1 MRAAAGQVAREAHRA
16 LHLLFGLGFLLLL
29 ATGALAWRL
38 SAGPVELP
46 WLAQAIEQQA
56 NGAAADGTPPDALLE
71 VGRAA
76 VGWKGWREG
85 RLSPVEVQLSQVR
98 LRERDGSLRLD
109 LPDAAVTLSLPWLLR
124 GEVAPQ
130 QVEMRAP
137 ALRLRRDAGGEVT
150 LMVGRAG
157 AEAPE
162 APEATAADV
171 PAAPATDPMLA
182 ELMRQPS
189 DDTWLSALRLVRI
202 VQARVVVEDAAL
214 GLTWTLD
221 HADLMLR
228 RRPGG
233 GISGTA
239 TATLLLGAER
249 VPVSGSA
256 EISAGEAAGGP
267 ADIAFRLLLPE
278 LRPALLA
285 AAAPALAPLG
295 RLDATAR
302 IEASGRID
310 SAGGFRQLRAQ
321 LSAGVGSLDVGPG
334 PRLPIGRLE
343 VALEATPDRLM
354 VPAATLVLAGPAAPT
369 LTLVAEAD
377 RAESGWRAAATLGLD
392 AVPVAD
398 LGRHWPEA
406 LAPPVRSWMVQ
417 NLTAGTARD
426 GQWRVQATAA
436 ADGTDL
442 RVTALSGR
450 IAVQDATVHW
460 LRPIPPAELA
470 SGTVDFGLEAIT
482 MQVTGGR
489 QSGGAVVVR
498 DGTVRFLLPPRG
510 QDTAEIGLNLAGPV
524 ADAIA
529 VVKHPRLRLFERAPL
544 PIKDPRGQMEGRL
557 EIAFPLLSDLPVER
571 LQIRVQARLRQVSIA
586 DVLLGRPIEGG
597 VIELNVTN
605 AGLRA
610 NGTATFA
617 GIATRL
623 TVEMD
628 FRAGPASQVVRR
640 ETVRAT
646 TDART
651 IAALGLELTDLVEGP
666 VGLDIATE
674 TRRSGQGRATIRADL
689 RQARMMIDPLA
700 WAKPPG
706 QNAGAEVVLRLNGET
721 LLAMDS
727 FRVEA
732 PALRVR
738 GAGAFGQG
746 ARLEQLIIQD
756 AAVEETRLS
765 GEALPPSEPGAPWV
779 VTLRGPALDLRRALA
794 AEDARPEAPAA
805 EEDRSPSFSANA
817 RFDRVLLGPGRE
829 IGAVQARVQVDAR
842 GVVRAGSVTGRAG
855 PRGNFQAVIAQLPR
869 GTGTGRSLRLEAED
883 AGALLGAFDVLRT
896 LEGGRLSV
904 QATYASNRPGAAL
917 SGTAVMNDFA
927 VRNAPGFAKLL
938 QAMTLYGVLEA
949 VAGPGLGFTQLVAPF
964 SLTPEVLA
972 LGEARAFSASLG
984 LTAKGTLDR
993 RTRRLA
999 MEGTIVPAYFFNSLL
1014 GNLPIIGRLFSP
1026 EAGGGLFAATFRLN
1040 GPADDPQVSV
1050 NPLAA
1055 LTPGFLRGLFGI
1067 GQGSPAAP

>member
-1 MRAAAGQVAREAHRA
+1 MRQAAGQVAREAHRA
-16 LHLLFGLGFLLLL
+16 LRLLSFVVLLLLL

-38 SAGPVELP
+38 STGPVELP
-46 WLAQAIEQQA
+46 WLARAIEDQA
-56 NGAAADGTPPDALLE
+56 NAPGADGAPPDALLE

-76 VGWKGWREG
+76 VGWQGWREG
-85 RLSPVEVQLSQVR
+85 RLTPVELQLSQVR
-98 LRERDGSLRLD
+98 MREPDGSLRLD

-130 QVEMRAP
+130 QVEMRRP
-137 ALRLRRDAGGEVT
+137 ALRLRRSADGEVT
-150 LMVGRAG
+150 LLVGQSG
-157 AEAPE
+157 TEAPDS
-162 APEATAADV
+162 AT
-171 PAAPATDPMLA
+171 TDPMLA
-182 ELMRQPS
+182 ELMRAPS

-221 HADLMLR
+221 DADLVLR

-233 GISGTA
+233 GVSGTA

-256 EISAGEAAGGP
+256 EIVAGETGGA
-267 ADIAFRLLLPE
+267 ADIAFRLLLPD

-285 AAAPALAPLG
+285 AAAPALAPLA

-302 IEASGRID
+302 IEAAGRID
-310 SAGGFRQLRAQ
+310 SAGSFRDLQARLA
-321 LSAGVGSLDVGPG
+321 AGVGSIDVGPG
-334 PRLPIGRLE
+334 PRLAIERLE
-343 VALEATPDRLM
+343 VALEATRDRLL
-354 VPAATLVLAGPAAPT
+354 VPVATLVLAGPSPPT
-369 LTLVAEAD
+369 LTLAAEAN
-377 RAESGWRAAATLGLD
+377 RADETWRGTATLGLD
-392 AVPVAD
+392 AVPIAD

-406 LAPPVRSWMVQ
+406 LAPPVRRWMVQ

-426 GQWRVQATAA
+426 GHWRLAGQAA
-436 ADGTDL
+436 ADGSGL
-442 RVTALSGR
+442 RVTDLSGR
-450 IAVQDATVHW
+450 LAVQDATVHW

-470 SGTVDFGLEAIT
+470 SGTVDFGLQAIT

-489 QSGGAVVVR
+489 QAGVVVR
-498 DGTVRFLLPPRG
+498 DGTVRFLLPPQG
-510 QDTAEIGLNLAGPV
+510 QDSAEIALNLAGPV

-557 EIAFPLLSDLPVER
+557 EIAFPLLSDLPVEQ
-571 LQIRVQARLRQVSIA
+571 LQIRVQARLRQATIA
-586 DVLLGRPIEGG
+586 DVLLGRPLENG
-597 VIELNVTN
+597 VIDLNVTN
-605 AGLRA
+605 TGLRA
-610 NGTATFA
+610 TGTANFA
-617 GIATRL
+617 GIAARL

-646 TDART
+646 TNART
-651 IAALGLELTDLVEGP
+651 IAELGLDLTDLVEGP
-666 VGLDIATE
+666 VGLDVATE
-674 TRRSGQGRATIRADL
+674 TRRSGQGRATIKADL
-689 RQARMMIDPLA
+689 RNARMMIAPLA
-700 WAKPPG
+700 WAKPAG

-727 FRVEA
+727 FQVDA

-738 GAGAFGQG
+738 GAAAFGRG
-746 ARLEQLIIQD
+746 ARMEQLIIQD
-756 AAVEETRLS
+756 AAVEESRLS
-765 GEALPPSEPGAPWV
+765 GEALPPSQPGAPWV
-779 VTLRGPALDLRRALA
+779 LTLRGPVLDLRRAFA
-794 AEDARPEAPAA
+794 AEEARAEAPA
-805 EEDRSPSFSANA
+805 EEDRSPAFTANA
-817 RFDRVLLGPGRE
+817 RIERVLMGPGRE

-855 PRGNFQAVIAQLPR
+855 PRGAFQAEITPSGA
-869 GTGTGRSLRLEAED
+869 GRSLRLEAED
-883 AGALLGAFDVLRT
+883 AGAVLQAFDVLRT

-904 QATYASNRPGAAL
+904 QAAYASNRPGAAL
-917 SGTAVMNDFA
+917 AGTAVMNDFA

-964 SLTPEVLA
+964 SLTPEVLT

-984 LTAKGTLDR
+984 LTARGTLNR
-993 RTRRLA
+993 QTRRLA
-999 MEGTIVPAYFFNSLL
+999 IEGTIVPAYFFNSLL
-1014 GNLPIIGRLFSP
+1014 GNLPIIGRLFAP
-1026 EAGGGLFAATFRLN
+1026 EAGGGLFAATFQVN
-1040 GPADDPQVSV
+1040 GPAEDPQVSV

-1067 GQGSPAAP
+1067 GQGGPTAP

>member
-16 LHLLFGLGFLLLL
+16 LHLLFGLFFLLLL

-38 SAGPVELP
+38 STGPVELP
-46 WLAQAIEQQA
+46 WLASTIEDQA
-56 NGAAADGTPPDALLE
+56 NAPGADGTPPDALLE

-76 VGWKGWREG
+76 VGWQGWREG
-85 RLSPVEVQLSQVR
+85 RLTPVELQLSQVR
-98 LRERDGSLRLD
+98 MREPDGSLRLD
-109 LPDAAVTLSLPWLLR
+109 LPDAAITLSLPWLLR
-124 GEVAPQ
+124 GQVAPQ
-130 QVEMRAP
+130 QVEMRRP
-137 ALRLRRDAGGEVT
+137 ALRLRRSVDGEVT
-150 LMVGRAG
+150 LLVGQSG
-157 AEAPE
+157 TEAPDS
-162 APEATAADV
+162 AT
-171 PAAPATDPMLA
+171 TDPMLA
-182 ELMRQPS
+182 ELMRAPS

-221 HADLMLR
+221 DADLVLR

-233 GISGTA
+233 GVSGTA

-256 EISAGEAAGGP
+256 EIVAGGAAGGV

-285 AAAPALAPLG
+285 AAAPGLAPLA

-302 IEASGRID
+302 IEVAGRID
-310 SAGGFRQLRAQ
+310 SAGRFRDLQARLA
-321 LSAGVGSLDVGPG
+321 AGVGSIDVGPG
-334 PRLPIGRLE
+334 PRLAIERLE
-343 VALEATPDRLM
+343 VALEATRDRLL
-354 VPAATLVLAGPAAPT
+354 VPAATLVLAGPSPPT
-369 LTLVAEAD
+369 LTLAAEAS
-377 RAESGWRAAATLGLD
+377 RADDTWRGTATLGLD
-392 AVPVAD
+392 AVPIAD

-406 LAPPVRSWMVQ
+406 LAPPVRRWMVQ

-426 GQWRVQATAA
+426 GQWRLAGQAA
-436 ADGTDL
+436 ADGSGL
-442 RVTALSGR
+442 RVTELSGR
-450 IAVQDATVHW
+450 LAVQDATVHW

-470 SGTVDFGLEAIT
+470 SGTVDFDLQAIT

-489 QSGGAVVVR
+489 QAGVVVR
-498 DGTVRFLLPPRG
+498 DGTVRFLLPPQG
-510 QDTAEIGLNLAGPV
+510 QDSAEIAINLAGPV

-557 EIAFPLLSDLPVER
+557 EIAFPLLSDLPVEQ
-571 LQIRVQARLRQVSIA
+571 LQIRVQARLRQATIA
-586 DVLLGRPIEGG
+586 DVLLGRPLEGG
-597 VIELNVTN
+597 VIDLNVTN
-605 AGLRA
+605 TGLRA
-610 NGTATFA
+610 TGTATFA
-617 GIATRL
+617 GIAARL

-646 TDART
+646 TNART
-651 IAALGLELTDLVEGP
+651 IAELGLDLTDLVEGP
-666 VGLDIATE
+666 VGLDVATE
-674 TRRSGQGRATIRADL
+674 TRRSGQGRATIKADL
-689 RQARMMIDPLA
+689 RNARMMIDPLA

-732 PALRVR
+732 PALLVR
-738 GAGAFGQG
+738 GAAAFGRG
-746 ARLEQLIIQD
+746 ARMEQLIIQD
-756 AAVEETRLS
+756 AAVEESRLS
-765 GEALPPSEPGAPWV
+765 GEALPPAEPGAPWV
-779 VTLRGPALDLRRALA
+779 VTLRGPVLDLRRAFA
-794 AEDARPEAPAA
+794 AEEARAEAPAA
-805 EEDRSPSFSANA
+805 EDRSPAFSANA
-817 RFDRVLLGPGRE
+817 RIDRVLMGPGRE

-855 PRGNFQAVIAQLPR
+855 PRGNFQADIAPA
-869 GTGTGRSLRLEAED
+869 GAGRSLRLEAED

-904 QATYASNRPGAAL
+904 QAAYASNRPGAPL
-917 SGTAVMNDFA
+917 VGTAVMNDFA
-927 VRNAPGFAKLL
+927 MRNAPGFAKLL

-964 SLTPEVLA
+964 SLTPEVLT

-984 LTAKGTLDR
+984 LTAKGTLNR

-999 MEGTIVPAYFFNSLL
+999 IEGTIVPAYFFNSLL
-1014 GNLPIIGRLFSP
+1014 GNLPIIGRLFAP
-1026 EAGGGLFAATFRLN
+1026 EAGGGLFAATFQLN
-1040 GPADDPQVSV
+1040 GPAEDPQVSV

-1067 GQGSPAAP
+1067 GQAGPAAP

>member
-1 MRAAAGQVAREAHRA
+1 MRQAAGQVAREAHRA

-29 ATGALAWRL
+29 AAGALAWRL
-38 SAGPVELP
+38 STGPVELP
-46 WLAQAIEQQA
+46 WLASAIEDQA
-56 NGAAADGTPPDALLE
+56 NAPGADGVPPDALLE

-76 VGWKGWREG
+76 IGWQGWREG
-85 RLSPVEVQLSQVR
+85 RLTPVELQLSQVR
-98 LRERDGSLRLD
+98 MRDPDGSVRLD

-130 QVEMRAP
+130 QVEMRSP
-137 ALRLRRDAGGEVT
+137 ALRLRRSADGEVT
-150 LMVGRAG
+150 LLVGQAG
-157 AEAPE
+157 SEAPDS
-162 APEATAADV
+162 AT
-171 PAAPATDPMLA
+171 TDPMLA
-182 ELMRQPS
+182 ELMREPS

-221 HADLMLR
+221 AADLVLR

-233 GISGTA
+233 GVSGTA
-239 TATLLLGAER
+239 TATLLLGEER

-256 EISAGEAAGGP
+256 EIGAGEAVGGP

-310 SAGGFRQLRAQ
+310 SAGGFRDLRAR
-321 LSAGVGSLDVGPG
+321 LAAGVGSVDVGPG
-334 PRLPIGRLE
+334 PRLAIERLE
-343 VALEATPDRLM
+343 VALEATRDRLL
-354 VPAATLVLAGPAAPT
+354 VPAAALVLAGPSPPT
-369 LTLVAEAD
+369 LALAAEAN
-377 RAESGWRAAATLGLD
+377 RADGTWRGTATLGLD
-392 AVPVAD
+392 AVPIAD

-406 LAPPVRSWMVQ
+406 LAPPVRRWMVQ
-417 NLTAGTARD
+417 NLTAGVARD
-426 GQWRVQATAA
+426 GQWRLSGEAA
-436 ADGTDL
+436 ADGSAL
-442 RVTALSGR
+442 RVTDLSGR
-450 IAVQDATVHW
+450 LAVQDATVHW

-470 SGTVDFGLEAIT
+470 SGTVDFGLRAIT

-489 QSGGAVVVR
+489 QAGVVVR
-498 DGTVRFLLPPRG
+498 DGTVRFLLPPQG
-510 QDTAEIGLNLAGPV
+510 QDSAEISLNLAGPV

-544 PIKDPRGQMEGRL
+544 PIKDPRGLMDGRL
-557 EIAFPLLSDLPVER
+557 DIAFPLLSDLPVER
-571 LQIRVQARLRQVSIA
+571 LQIRVQARLRQATIA
-586 DVLLGRPIEGG
+586 DVLLGRPLEGG
-597 VIELNVTN
+597 AIELNVTN
-605 AGLRA
+605 TGLRA
-610 NGTATFA
+610 NGTANFA
-617 GIATRL
+617 GIAARL

-628 FRAGPASQVVRR
+628 FRAGPATQVVRR
-640 ETVRAT
+640 ETVRAM
-646 TDART
+646 TDGRP
-651 IAALGLELTDLVEGP
+651 IAALGLDLTDLVDGP

-674 TRRSGQGRATIRADL
+674 TRRGGQGRATIRADL

-732 PALRVR
+732 PSLRVR
-738 GAGAFGQG
+738 GAAAFGRG
-746 ARLEQLIIQD
+746 ARMEQLIIQE
-756 AAVEETRLS
+756 AAVEESRLS
-765 GEALPPSEPGAPWV
+765 GEALPPAQPGAPWV
-779 VTLRGPALDLRRALA
+779 VTLRGPVLDLRRSFA
-794 AEDARPEAPAA
+794 AEEARAGAAP
-805 EEDRSPSFSANA
+805 EEDRSPAFSATA

-842 GVVRAGSVTGRAG
+842 GVVRAGNVAGRAG
-855 PRGNFQAVIAQLPR
+855 PRGDFQADIAPA
-869 GTGTGRSLRLEAED
+869 GAGRSLRLEAED

-904 QATYASNRPGAAL
+904 QAAYASNRPGAPLA
-917 SGTAVMNDFA
+917 GTAVMNDFA

-964 SLTPEVLA
+964 SLTPEVLT

-984 LTAKGTLDR
+984 LTAKGTLNR

-999 MEGTIVPAYFFNSLL
+999 LEGTIVPAYFFNSLL
-1014 GNLPIIGRLFSP
+1014 GNLPIIGRLFAP
-1026 EAGGGLFAATFRLN
+1026 EAGGGLFAATFQLN

-1067 GQGSPAAP
+1067 GQGTPAGTPTAP